1 MKIPIGKHGNI
12 TQTMPNDTSA
22 RARRARSSYKFK
34 NATSPW
40 REWRYPMKVV
50 KFTTNP
56 YFVQEKSTYQLDWKF
71 SSIVP
76 FSNSETLAETVKKLG

>member
-40 REWRYPMKVV
+40 REWRYPMK
-50 KFTTNP
+50 KP
-56 YFVQEKSTYQLDWKF
+56 YEQKIFLAARIGEGGQEVPTESWFVTRAEPLD
-71 SSIVP
+71 I
-76 FSNSETLAETVKKLG
+76 